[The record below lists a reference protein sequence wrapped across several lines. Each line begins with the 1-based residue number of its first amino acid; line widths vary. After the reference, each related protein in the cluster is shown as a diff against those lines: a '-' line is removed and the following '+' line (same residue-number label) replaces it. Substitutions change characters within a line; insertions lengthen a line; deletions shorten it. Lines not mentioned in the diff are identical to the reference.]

1 MNKTSNNDKNE
12 RKNQILQLP
21 TAVANRIAAG
31 EVIERPASLIKEL
44 IENSIDADSTDIKIT
59 VENGGIDS
67 ITIIDN
73 GGGIVSEQL
82 PLAITH
88 HATSKINSI
97 DDLDNIY
104 TLGFRGE
111 ALASIADVSRL
122 EIRSKS
128 SVENGGAH
136 IVVEGGET
144 KNHAPYPIAEGTTI
158 IVKNLFYNMP
168 ARYKFL
174 KSASAEFMAIKNI
187 FDSFVVS
194 KYNVALSLQHNNG
207 NIYRYKATAS
217 IKERLK
223 DYLDESIHSELLEV
237 QTDYDDIKI
246 FGYVSNMNVMQN
258 YRKNMAIFLN
268 GRVIDNKTLAFAIKN
283 AYKGVIPSDK
293 HPYYYIYISIDA
305 SKVDVNVHPSKKEV
319 RIKSERDIASLLY
332 REILNKLAGSC
343 LLGKSINTIV
353 PPNAD
358 FSSNTSPTFGYMNN
372 HFYTNSNASIHS
384 IDSINDKYNNTIS
397 NSLEQMLGDDNSNA
411 DNTNRGDVE
420 INGINYTN
428 YSYYNQYRDI
438 ITNSNEDDND
448 ISNNDDDSV
457 STITKL
463 QGEFGSMPKVVG
475 QIFFS
480 YIIVEYGDEL
490 LIVDFHAA
498 YERLN
503 YELIYQSIS
512 SQKIEYENLLVAFDV
527 EYKDYE
533 IDLIEDAKEY
543 LDSIGLH
550 FERTGKTTLALYQ
563 IPIYLA
569 KAKHNETIIKNI
581 LETLIITDENVNKK
595 SLEHFIKKSIE
606 RIACRYS
613 PKANDQLSISELQ
626 RLIDTL
632 ISHNILLSCPHGRP
646 FVIRMNKEYLDR
658 KFFRI

>member
-1 MNKTSNNDKNE
+1 MNNQINKNNK
-12 RKNQILQLP
+12 ILQLP
-21 TAVANRIAAG
+21 SAVANRIAAG

-44 IENSIDADSTDIKIT
+44 IENSIDAGSTDIKIEI
-59 VENGGIDS
+59 ENGGIDS

-73 GGGIVSEQL
+73 GNGITSEDL

-88 HATSKINSI
+88 HATSKISSI
-97 DDLDNIY
+97 DDLDSIY

-128 SVENGGAH
+128 TVKNSGAH
-136 IVVEGGET
+136 IVVEGGDV
-144 KNHAPYPIAEGTTI
+144 KKHAPYPIADGTTI

-168 ARYKFL
+168 ARYKFI
-174 KSASAEFMAIKNI
+174 KSVSSEFMAIKNV

-194 KYNVALSLQHNNG
+194 KYNIALSLQHNKG
-207 NIYRYKATAS
+207 SVYHYKKAS
-217 IKERLK
+217 SIRERLK
-223 DYLDESIHSELLEV
+223 DYLDESVYSEMLEV
-237 QTDYDDIKI
+237 QTEYDDIKI
-246 FGYVSNMNVMQN
+246 FGYVSNMHVMQS
-258 YRKNMAIFLN
+258 YRKYAAIFLN

-293 HPYYYIYISIDA
+293 QPYYYIYISLDA

-332 REILNKLAGSC
+332 KEILKKLTSSS
-343 LLGKSINTIV
+343 LLGNSINTV
-353 PPNAD
+353 VLSNVNNGDRGRTFHND
-358 FSSNTSPTFGYMNN
+358 FNTNVYLQTES
-372 HFYTNSNASIHS
+372 
-384 IDSINDKYNNTIS
+384 KYQDEIIS
-397 NSLEQMLGDDNSNA
+397 NSLDQIFGDNSFYAYNA
-411 DNTNRGDVE
+411 DSDCNSIGNANYPDTSDTTDCNNHNGDKQRSE
-420 INGINYTN
+420 IT
-428 YSYYNQYRDI
+428 
-438 ITNSNEDDND
+438 
-448 ISNNDDDSV
+448 SV
-457 STITKL
+457 QS
-463 QGEFGSMPKVVG
+463 EFGSMPKVVG

-480 YIIVEYGDEL
+480 YVIVEYGDEL
-490 LIVDFHAA
+490 MIVDFHAA

-533 IDLIEDAKEY
+533 IDLIEDSKKY
-543 LDSIGLH
+543 LENIGLH
-550 FERTGKTTLALYQ
+550 FERTGKTTLALYK

-569 KAKHNETIIKNI
+569 KAKHNEAIIKNI
-581 LETLIITDENVNKK
+581 LETLIISDENINKK
-595 SLEHFIKKSIE
+595 SLEDFIRKAIE

-613 PKANDQLSISELQ
+613 PKANDLLSISELQ

-632 ISHNILLSCPHGRP
+632 IGHNILLSCPHGRP

>member
-1 MNKTSNNDKNE
+1 MDNQTNCDNTSKNK
-12 RKNQILQLP
+12 QILQLP

-44 IENSIDADSTDIKIT
+44 IENSIDAGATDIKIA

-73 GGGIVSEQL
+73 GEGIVSQQL

-88 HATSKINSI
+88 HATSKISSI

-128 SVENGGAH
+128 VVQDGGFH

-144 KNHAPYPIAEGTTI
+144 KKHAPYAIAEGTTI

-174 KSASAEFMAIKNI
+174 KTASGEFMAIKNV

-194 KYNVALSLQHNNG
+194 KYNVALSLQHNSG
-207 NIYRYKATAS
+207 TIYQYKKAAS
-217 IKERLK
+217 MKERLK
-223 DYLDESIHSELLEV
+223 DYLDESIYSELLEV
-237 QTDYDDIKI
+237 KTEYDDIKI
-246 FGYVSNMNVMQN
+246 FGYVSNMNVMQS

-268 GRVIDNKTLAFAIKN
+268 GRSIDNKTLSFAIKN

-293 HPYYYIYISIDA
+293 HPYYYIYINLDA

-332 REILNKLAGSC
+332 KEILNKLADSC

-353 PPNAD
+353 SPNIDYQNNLGNISHMFDYRHNATNTIDQIENGSAD
-358 FSSNTSPTFGYMNN
+358 IMLGSNTYSSNR
-372 HFYTNSNASIHS
+372 NSDGS
-384 IDSINDKYNNTIS
+384 
-397 NSLEQMLGDDNSNA
+397 G
-411 DNTNRGDVE
+411 
-420 INGINYTN
+420 GINYTN
-428 YSYYNQYRDI
+428 YSYYNQYRD
-438 ITNSNEDDND
+438 NSVCNEDESDNSSDND
-448 ISNNDDDSV
+448 ESLSN
-457 STITKL
+457 ITSDITSI
-463 QGEFGSMPKVVG
+463 QSEFGSAPKVIG

-480 YIIVEYGDEL
+480 YISVEYGDEL

-503 YELIYQSIS
+503 YELIYKSIS
-512 SQKIEYENLLVAFDV
+512 SQKIEYENLLVAFDI

-543 LDSIGLH
+543 LESIGLC

-569 KAKHNETIIKNI
+569 KAKHNESIIRDI
-581 LETLIITDENVNKK
+581 LDTLIITDENVNKK

-613 PKANDQLSISELQ
+613 PKANDVLSLSELQ

-646 FVIRMNKEYLDR
+646 FIIRMNKEYLDR

>member
-1 MNKTSNNDKNE
+1 MNKTSNNHKNS

-44 IENSIDADSTDIKIT
+44 IENSIDAGSTDIKIEI
-59 VENGGIDS
+59 ENGGIDS

-73 GGGIVSEQL
+73 GGGIISEQL

-111 ALASIADVSRL
+111 ALASIADVARL
-122 EIRSKS
+122 EIRSKANT
-128 SVENGGAH
+128 EDGGAH

-144 KNHAPYPIAEGTTI
+144 KKHAPYPIAEGTTI

-174 KSASAEFMAIKNI
+174 KSAAAEFMAIKNV

-194 KYNVALSLQHNNG
+194 KHNVALSLQHNSG
-207 NIYRYKATAS
+207 TLYRYIAAAS

-223 DYLDESIHSELLEV
+223 DYLDKNVHDELIEI
-237 QTDYDDIKI
+237 QTEYDDIKI
-246 FGYVSNMNVMQN
+246 FGYVSNMNVMQS
-258 YRKNMAIFLN
+258 YRKNTAIFLN
-268 GRVIDNKTLAFAIKN
+268 GRAIDNKTLAFAIKN

-293 HPYYYIYISIDA
+293 FPYYYIYIELDA

-319 RIKSERDIASLLY
+319 RIKTERDIASLLY
-332 REILNKLAGSC
+332 KEILKKLSGSS
-343 LLGKSINTIV
+343 LLGNSINTIV
-353 PPNAD
+353 PPNIDSKFAMGQTFNNMYSTNTSLEGGD
-358 FSSNTSPTFGYMNN
+358 NNNYSDYSDTIISNTLANIFNNDSPN
-372 HFYTNSNASIHS
+372 HSNKNHNS
-384 IDSINDKYNNTIS
+384 SINDHSLYYNS
-397 NSLEQMLGDDNSNA
+397 DDNE
-411 DNTNRGDVE
+411 NTNDT
-420 INGINYTN
+420 I
-428 YSYYNQYRDI
+428 
-438 ITNSNEDDND
+438 
-448 ISNNDDDSV
+448 DST
-457 STITKL
+457 SEATTTI
-463 QGEFGSMPKVVG
+463 QNEFGSAPKVVG

-503 YELIYQSIS
+503 YELIYKSIS
-512 SQKIEYENLLVAFDV
+512 NQKIEYENLLVAFDID
-527 EYKDYE
+527 YKDYE
-533 IDLIEDAKEY
+533 IDLIEDAKDY
-543 LDSIGLH
+543 LESIGLC
-550 FERTGKTTLALYQ
+550 FERTGKTTLTLYK

-569 KAKHNETIIKNI
+569 KSKHNETIIKDI
-581 LETLIITDENVNKK
+581 LNTLIITDENVNKK
-595 SLEHFIKKSIE
+595 SAEHFIKKAIE

-613 PKANDQLSISELQ
+613 PKANDLLSISELQ

>member
-1 MNKTSNNDKNE
+1 MDKTSNNEEKIIKTE
-12 RKNQILQLP
+12 IQQLP

-44 IENSIDADSTDIKIT
+44 IENSIDAGATDIKIE

-73 GGGIVSEQL
+73 GGGIVGEQL

-88 HATSKINSI
+88 HATSKISSI

-128 SVENGGAH
+128 REESSGAN
-136 IVVEGGET
+136 IVIEGGET
-144 KNHAPYPIAEGTTI
+144 KSHAPYPIAEGTTI

-174 KSASAEFMAIKNI
+174 KTPSGEFMAIKNV

-207 NIYRYKATAS
+207 NVYRYNASAS

-223 DYLDESIHSELLEV
+223 DYLDESIYSELLEV
-237 QTDYDDIKI
+237 QTEYDDIKI

-258 YRKNMAIFLN
+258 YRKNAAIFLN

-293 HPYYYIYISIDA
+293 HPYYYIYISLDA

-332 REILNKLAGSC
+332 KEILNQLAGSS
-343 LLGKSINTIV
+343 LLGHSINKVVSPTMDYLNNMGNINSISATFNNNYHAGSNV
-353 PPNAD
+353 EIGDGVALDNMQSD
-358 FSSNTSPTFGYMNN
+358 SVYSSNQNN
-372 HFYTNSNASIHS
+372 DGT
-384 IDSINDKYNNTIS
+384 
-397 NSLEQMLGDDNSNA
+397 G
-411 DNTNRGDVE
+411 
-420 INGINYTN
+420 GINYTN
-428 YSYYNQYRDI
+428 YSYYNQYR
-438 ITNSNEDDND
+438 NSNIDDENQAD
-448 ISNNDDDSV
+448 NNSDENVSKITSV
-457 STITKL
+457 QS
-463 QGEFGSMPKVVG
+463 EFGSSPKVVG

-503 YELIYQSIS
+503 YELIYKSIS
-512 SQKIEYENLLVAFDV
+512 SQKIEYENLLVAFDI

-543 LDSIGLH
+543 LESIGLH

-569 KAKHNETIIKNI
+569 KAKHNEAIIKNI

-646 FVIRMNKEYLDR
+646 FVIRMDKEYLDR